1 MNFWPDDINIE
12 EILAPRDIMKEAGQE
27 LTKRTQEKL
36 EVTILET
43 ELDDRYVLAFEVVNT
58 DSSVTLNLLEV
69 SYRKEN
75 FYPLVIS
82 PPKQD
87 IPEFLRRQRT
97 IKGSISAPSLESL
110 SRLSEGMRDRV
121 VENPWVCA
129 TPTEFK
135 EKLKELFHQE
145 HVKARIMN
153 LLISGE
159 IVERQNPNADDMDVD
174 TSVSPADNES

>member
-1 MNFWPDDINIE
+1 MNFWPDDIKIDE
-12 EILAPRDIMKEAGQE
+12 ALVPRDIMEEAGQE
-27 LTKRTQEKL
+27 LTNRTQNKL
-36 EVTILET
+36 EVTIIIN
-43 ELDDRYVLAFEVVNT
+43 ELDDRSVLAFEVMNT
-58 DSSVTLNLLEV
+58 DSLAVLNLFEV
-69 SYRKEN
+69 SYQKEN

-97 IKGSISAPSLESL
+97 IKGSISASSLENL

-153 LLISGE
+153 LLMSEGIA
-159 IVERQNPNADDMDVD
+159 ERPNPKVDNMDVD
-174 TSVSPADNES
+174 TSVPPTDNES